1 MENVNNQEQEQ
12 TQGWGD
18 VQINSNMS
26 LDMLVNFLNI
36 LNQRL
41 VTVENFVTIPDQK
54 GKMISITDF
63 YQQQAQQ
70 AQEAQEAQAQE
81 QAQSKE

>member
-63 YQQQAQQ
+63 YQQQAQ
-70 AQEAQEAQAQE
+70 EAQEAQAQE

>member
-12 TQGWGD
+12 TQGWED

-70 AQEAQEAQAQE
+70 AQEAQAQE
-81 QAQSKE
+81 QAQPKE

>member
-26 LDMLVNFLNI
+26 LGMLVNFLNI

-70 AQEAQEAQAQE
+70 AQEAQAQE
-81 QAQSKE
+81 QAQPKE

>member
-70 AQEAQEAQAQE
+70 AQEAQVQE

>member
-1 MENVNNQEQEQ
+1 MENINNQEQEQ

-63 YQQQAQQ
+63 YQQQAEQ
-70 AQEAQEAQAQE
+70 AQEAQAQE

>member
-54 GKMISITDF
+54 GKMVSITDF

-70 AQEAQEAQAQE
+70 AQEAQAQE
-81 QAQSKE
+81 QAQS

>member
-41 VTVENFVTIPDQK
+41 VTVENFVTVPDQK
-54 GKMISITDF
+54 GKMVSITDF

-70 AQEAQEAQAQE
+70 AQEAQAQE

>member
-26 LDMLVNFLNI
+26 LDMLVNFVNI

-54 GKMISITDF
+54 GKMVSITDF

-70 AQEAQEAQAQE
+70 AQEAQAQE

>member
-70 AQEAQEAQAQE
+70 AQEAQAQAQE
-81 QAQSKE
+81 QAQPKE

>member
-70 AQEAQEAQAQE
+70 AQEAQAQE
-81 QAQSKE
+81 QAQTKE

>member
-41 VTVENFVTIPDQK
+41 VTIENFVTIPDQK

-70 AQEAQEAQAQE
+70 AQEAQAQE

>member
-70 AQEAQEAQAQE
+70 TQEAQAQE
-81 QAQSKE
+81 QAQPKE

>member
-12 TQGWGD
+12 THGWGD

-54 GKMISITDF
+54 GKMVSITDF

-70 AQEAQEAQAQE
+70 AQEAQAQE

>member
-1 MENVNNQEQEQ
+1 MENVNNQEQKQ

-70 AQEAQEAQAQE
+70 AQEAQAQE
-81 QAQSKE
+81 QAQPKE

>member
-12 TQGWGD
+12 AQGWGD

-70 AQEAQEAQAQE
+70 AQEAQAQE
-81 QAQSKE
+81 QAQPKE

>member
-18 VQINSNMS
+18 VQINSN
-26 LDMLVNFLNI
+26 MLVNFLNI

-70 AQEAQEAQAQE
+70 AQEAQAQE

>member
-1 MENVNNQEQEQ
+1 MENVNNQAQEQ

-70 AQEAQEAQAQE
+70 AQEAQAQE
-81 QAQSKE
+81 QAQPKE

>member
-41 VTVENFVTIPDQK
+41 VTIENFVTIPDQK

-70 AQEAQEAQAQE
+70 AQEAQAQE
-81 QAQSKE
+81 HAQSKE

>member
-70 AQEAQEAQAQE
+70 AQEAQAQE

>member
-26 LDMLVNFLNI
+26 LDMLVNILNI

-41 VTVENFVTIPDQK
+41 VTVENFVTISDQK
-54 GKMISITDF
+54 GKMVSITDF

-70 AQEAQEAQAQE
+70 AQEAQAQE

>member
-1 MENVNNQEQEQ
+1 MENVNNQDQEQEQ

-41 VTVENFVTIPDQK
+41 VTIENFVTIPDQN

-70 AQEAQEAQAQE
+70 AQEQVQP
-81 QAQSKE
+81 KE

>member
-63 YQQQAQQ
+63 YQQQAQ
-70 AQEAQEAQAQE
+70 EAQVQAQE

>member
-70 AQEAQEAQAQE
+70 AQEAQAQE
-81 QAQSKE
+81 QTQSKE

>member
-54 GKMISITDF
+54 GKMVSITDF

-70 AQEAQEAQAQE
+70 AQEAQAQE
-81 QAQSKE
+81 QAQPKE

>member
-54 GKMISITDF
+54 GKMVSMTDF

-70 AQEAQEAQAQE
+70 AQEAQAQE

>member
-12 TQGWGD
+12 IQGWGD

-70 AQEAQEAQAQE
+70 AQEAQTQE

>member
-70 AQEAQEAQAQE
+70 TQEAQAEE

>member
-1 MENVNNQEQEQ
+1 MKNVNNQEQEQ

-18 VQINSNMS
+18 VQINSKMS
-26 LDMLVNFLNI
+26 LDMLVNFLNV

-41 VTVENFVTIPDQK
+41 VTIENFVTIPDQN

-63 YQQQAQQ
+63 YQQQAQ
-70 AQEAQEAQAQE
+70 AQE

>member
-70 AQEAQEAQAQE
+70 AQEAQTQE
-81 QAQSKE
+81 QAQPKE

>member
-54 GKMISITDF
+54 GKMVSITDF

-70 AQEAQEAQAQE
+70 AQEAQAQE

>member
-12 TQGWGD
+12 TQGWGE

-70 AQEAQEAQAQE
+70 AQEAQAQE

>member
-54 GKMISITDF
+54 VKMVSITDF

-70 AQEAQEAQAQE
+70 AQEAQAQE
-81 QAQSKE
+81 QAQS

>member
-1 MENVNNQEQEQ
+1 MENVNNQKQEQ

-70 AQEAQEAQAQE
+70 AQEAQAQE

>member
-1 MENVNNQEQEQ
+1 MENVNNQEQEQEQ

-70 AQEAQEAQAQE
+70 AQEAQAQE

>member
-12 TQGWGD
+12 TQGWKD
-18 VQINSNMS
+18 VNINSNMS

-41 VTVENFVTIPDQK
+41 VTVENFVTIPDQS

-63 YQQQAQQ
+63 YEQQAQQ
-70 AQEAQEAQAQE
+70 AQEAQAQE

>member
-70 AQEAQEAQAQE
+70 AQEAQAQE
-81 QAQSKE
+81 QAQPKE

>member
-70 AQEAQEAQAQE
+70 AQEAQTQE

>member
-41 VTVENFVTIPDQK
+41 VTIENFVTIPDQK

-70 AQEAQEAQAQE
+70 AQEAQAQKQV
-81 QAQSKE
+81 QSKE

>member
-41 VTVENFVTIPDQK
+41 VTIENFVTIPDQK

-70 AQEAQEAQAQE
+70 AQEAQAQE
-81 QAQSKE
+81 QAQSKK

>member
-70 AQEAQEAQAQE
+70 AQEAQAQE
-81 QAQSKE
+81 QVQPKE